1 MLTKSSNS
9 TVDSVRDMPKACESL
24 AKNTRTATQSQ
35 RGLLESTQKRTKRKT
50 SPVRPC
56 LPSPHAGAF
65 FHSLCTY
72 QWHALSIYLCG
83 NSGTMVE
90 SQRRSGVILSILV
103 SEPVAKRAGNCG
115 PTRDVS
121 RPARIKRRAR
131 TPAAQPPYPTPRIG
145 AGRPLR
151 QICAHGAPRAWGA
164 GASVYKNDTTATIS
178 RAHEWLREPFFAR
191 HRGSTPRRYSVPLG
205 KWGCRW
211 GLLERQRGR
220 TPRVSGGAKS
230 ECGLGLE

>member
-24 AKNTRTATQSQ
+24 AKNTKTATQSQ

-121 RPARIKRRAR
+121 QPARLQEAR
-131 TPAAQPPYPTPRIG
+131 TPAAQPLPEPEDRRGQAFAPNLR
-145 AGRPLR
+145 ARRASCVGRRCVCL
-151 QICAHGAPRAWGA
+151 Q
-164 GASVYKNDTTATIS
+164 K
-178 RAHEWLREPFFAR
+178 
-191 HRGSTPRRYSVPLG
+191 
-205 KWGCRW
+205 
-211 GLLERQRGR
+211 
-220 TPRVSGGAKS
+220 
-230 ECGLGLE
+230 